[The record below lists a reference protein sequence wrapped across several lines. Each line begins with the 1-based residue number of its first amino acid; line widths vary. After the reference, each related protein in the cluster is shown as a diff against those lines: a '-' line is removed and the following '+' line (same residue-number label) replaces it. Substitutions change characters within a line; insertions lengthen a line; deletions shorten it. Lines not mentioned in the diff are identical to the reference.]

1 MTSAGLSQ
9 SRARTRRLQPPT
21 GGRAGTRSTPP
32 PRRTVTL
39 TAAIETMTRG
49 AAFLYARAAAL
60 EQDGISSAAHRN
72 TVLGNSLRE
81 LDRFL
86 NILLDE
92 LAAASG
98 LSGHMLRA
106 FTRRRTV
113 TAKLAA
119 YPALFGHRIDDRAR
133 LLVLAERRGA
143 LLSSAIKSGRRC
155 DAKLLAGL
163 PVAAAP
169 AALDLKSVTIY
180 YGRLATRIIRH
191 VERVRTARS
200 SGRRRFVAFVQ
211 AAR

>member
-1 MTSAGLSQ
+1 MAAYRAASRSA
-9 SRARTRRLQPPT
+9 
-21 GGRAGTRSTPP
+21 PP
-32 PRRTVTL
+32 PRRTAKL
-39 TAAIETMTRG
+39 TAAVETMMRG
-49 AAFLYARAAAL
+49 TAFLYARAAAL

-81 LDRFL
+81 LDLFL

-92 LAAASG
+92 LAISSG
-98 LSGHMLRA
+98 LSGQTLRI
-106 FTRRRTV
+106 FTRRRSA

-119 YPALFGHRIDDRAR
+119 YPALFGHRIDDRTR

-143 LLSSAIKSGRRC
+143 LLSSAIRSGRQC
-155 DAKLLAGL
+155 DAKLLSGL

-169 AALDLKSVTIY
+169 ASLDLQSVTIY

-191 VERVRTARS
+191 VERIRTARS
-200 SGRRRFVAFVQ
+200 SGRRRFSAVVK

>member
-1 MTSAGLSQ
+1 MTAAGLSR
-9 SRARTRRLQPPT
+9 SRARTRRPT
-21 GGRAGTRSTPP
+21 PLTGCRAATRTAPP
-32 PRRTVTL
+32 PRRTVKL
-39 TAAIETMTRG
+39 SAAVETMMRG
-49 AAFLYARAAAL
+49 TAFLYARAETL
-60 EQDGISSAAHRN
+60 EHDGISSAAHRN

-92 LAAASG
+92 LAASSG
-98 LSGHMLRA
+98 LSGQMLRA
-106 FTRRRTV
+106 FTRRRTA

-155 DAKLLAGL
+155 DVTLLAGQ

-169 AALDLKSVTIY
+169 ASLDLKSVTIY

-191 VERVRTARS
+191 VERIRTARP
-200 SGRRRFVAFVQ
+200 SGRRRFSAVVK